1 MKNTCI
7 GILAG
12 MGPRSTAPFVD
23 MVVTECQIQYGAKY
37 DEEFPHMLI
46 YSLPTPLRL
55 DRPLD
60 HDLLK
65 GVIIDG
71 LQKLARNDVSFIAM
85 PCNLA
90 HMYYEDLSAAIDVT
104 LLNMIEETVNAIP
117 ADTRKAALIAA
128 RPTAAAGLYQRLG
141 AIKSVD
147 IGITEADQEQID
159 ALITE
164 AKSSSANDT
173 SKKLLVD
180 LVSAL
185 QNDGIDTLLM
195 ACTDLNV
202 VTNTIKDEINVIDA
216 TESLAKAVVR
226 NYIERRR

>member
-1 MKNTCI
+1 MKNKCI

-12 MGPRSTAPFVD
+12 MGPRSTGPFVD
-23 MVVTECQIQYGAKY
+23 MVVTQCQIQYGAKY

-55 DRPLD
+55 DRPLN

-65 GVIIDG
+65 QVIIDG
-71 LQKLARNDVSFIAM
+71 LQQLARNKVAFIAM

-90 HMYYEDLSAAIDVT
+90 HMYYDDLSAAIDVP
-104 LLNMIEETVNAIP
+104 LLNMIEETVNEIP
-117 ADTRKAALIAA
+117 ADTREVALIAA

-141 AIKSVD
+141 VSKSID
-147 IGITEADQEQID
+147 ISITEARQEQID
-159 ALITE
+159 ALIKEVKT
-164 AKSSSANDT
+164 SSNHGSSNE
-173 SKKLLVD
+173 LLLD

-185 QNDGIDTLLM
+185 KTDGVDTLLM
-195 ACTDLNV
+195 ACTDLNT
-202 VTNTIKDEINVIDA
+202 VTNTIRDEINFIDA

-226 NYIERRR
+226 NYVARRG